1 MEAKP
6 HAKRESIR
14 MSITSS
20 GPAMVTGQRKIRA
33 PLAAYIIIVVTF
45 MTALVG
51 VVVGMLTINKSKES
65 IMDITSQLRAS
76 IADQTTAT
84 VKGTLF
90 DAKNAL
96 QAKITDMTLTQFVN
110 NDTDPK
116 WLSRPDIVAL
126 FFSGGSSVKFFEGM
140 AMYFFNADSTR
151 EASLIVSPRRKM
163 VYYQNSETNFILLQR
178 DVLAINKDYGVQLSP
193 NTTITISD
201 YRPSLLF
208 GSTISLFS
216 NSAQPAFSTLNY
228 AEPLGTYVMNL
239 LWPVWKGLPILTK
252 GPGPFYAC
260 YSVFFTLETI
270 NNFFQSLRVS
280 PTGLVALVERGT
292 GLMIASSVP
301 GISQNGTQDYRFPA
315 IGNPNG
321 LVSSAASY
329 LANTFGNGT
338 LKSIPVT
345 NRTYDL
351 SFRSGGDDILVNA
364 AWIEDGDSVDWL
376 LMVIIPSN
384 DFLST
389 IKTTMTQTIIF
400 VVCICVTSVLVG
412 IVLAWAITTP
422 LVKLAKAMAEATQFD
437 FSALSEG
444 YLKERSVV
452 YEIGRLQGVFNEMM
466 VKFADAI
473 RKNKTLLALGNGA
486 LGYAPTG
493 SNRGR
498 NSVAVPQPSQL
509 EVKRTAMF
517 SDSTSVQAS
526 EGGEPTTS
534 IV

>member
-1 MEAKP
+1 METKPQAKQEN
-6 HAKRESIR
+6 AR
-14 MSITSS
+14 MSIASS
-20 GPAMVTGQRKIRA
+20 GSAMVTGQRKIRA

-84 VKGTLF
+84 VKATLF
-90 DAKNAL
+90 DAKDAL
-96 QAKITDMTLTQFVN
+96 QAKITDMTLTRFVN
-110 NDTDPK
+110 NNTDPD
-116 WLSRPDIVAL
+116 WLSRPDIVSL
-126 FFSGGSSVKFFEGM
+126 FFSGASSVKFFEGM
-140 AMYFFNADSTR
+140 AIFFSNADPTR
-151 EASLIVSPRRKM
+151 EASLIVSPRRKQ
-163 VYYQNSETNFILLQR
+163 VYYQNSETNFVLLQR
-178 DVLAINKDYGVQLSP
+178 DILAVNSDYGLQLSP
-193 NTTITISD
+193 NTTVSFSE
-201 YRPSLLF
+201 YWPSLLF
-208 GSTISLFS
+208 GSTVALFS
-216 NSAQPAFSTLNY
+216 DSAQPAFSALSF
-228 AEPLGTYVMNL
+228 AEPLGTYVMHL
-239 LWPVWKGLPILTK
+239 LWPVWKGLPILAK

-270 NNFFQSLRVS
+270 NIFFQSLRVS
-280 PTGLVALVERGT
+280 PTGLVALVERST

-301 GISQNGTQDYRFPA
+301 GISQNGTEDYRFPA

-338 LKSIPVT
+338 LQSISVT

-351 SFRSGGDDILVNA
+351 SFRSGGDDIMVNA

-389 IKTTMTQTIIF
+389 IKATTMQTIIF
-400 VVCICVTSVLVG
+400 VVCVCVASVLVG

-422 LVKLAKAMAEATQFD
+422 LMKLSKAMTEATQFD
-437 FSALSEG
+437 FSALSQG

-452 YEIGRLQGVFNEMM
+452 SEIGRLQGVFNEMM

-473 RKNKTLLALGNGA
+473 RKNKTLLAPGNSASGQ
-486 LGYAPTG
+486 AP
-493 SNRGR
+493 SINVRGR
-498 NSVAVPQPSQL
+498 SSVAPQAAPL

-517 SDSTSVQAS
+517 SDSTTSEQS
-526 EGGEPTTS
+526 EGGGHITS